1 MVYFL
6 RATFSFDLIEAFD
19 VVAEV
24 AEVEHCEW
32 IEREF
37 ILWGFILE
45 PYVSRFN
52 TDKVQQEQ
60 TILKLLCQPHRM
72 MILRTH

>member
-6 RATFSFDLIEAFD
+6 RATFSFDLIEAFA

-37 ILWGFILE
+37 IL
-45 PYVSRFN
+45 
-52 TDKVQQEQ
+52 
-60 TILKLLCQPHRM
+60 
-72 MILRTH
+72 